1 MNLEEIKN
9 KLEKEREELL
19 LILRSYEK
27 EAQEILKEPVSATD
41 EMADRYE
48 FKEEIHLRKEILES
62 RLKTIEKALEK
73 IQRGNYGLCEKCG
86 QQIEEMRLKIDPAV
100 LLCRKCSIRE

>member
-62 RLKTIEKALEK
+62 RLKIIEKALEK
-73 IQRGNYGLCEKCG
+73 IQEGNYGLCEKCG
-86 QQIEEMRLKIDPAV
+86 QQIEETRLKIDPAV
-100 LLCRKCSIRE
+100 LLCRKCSIH

>member
-19 LILRSYEK
+19 LILRIYEK
-27 EAQEILKEPVSATD
+27 EAQEILKEPVSAED

-48 FKEEIHLRKEILES
+48 FKEETHLRKEILES
-62 RLKTIEKALEK
+62 RLKAIEKALEK
-73 IQRGNYGLCEKCG
+73 IAKGSYGFCENCG
-86 QQIEEMRLKIDPAV
+86 QQIEETRLKIDPAV
-100 LLCRKCSIRE
+100 LLCRKCSIH

>member
-27 EAQEILKEPVSATD
+27 EAREILKEQVSSTD

-48 FKEEIHLRKEILES
+48 FKEEVHLRKEILES
-62 RLKTIEKALEK
+62 RLKTIEKALKK
-73 IQRGNYGLCEKCG
+73 IQEANYGLCEKCG
-86 QQIEEMRLKIDPAV
+86 QQIEEMRLKIDQAS
-100 LLCRKCSIRE
+100 LFCRKCSIC

>member
-27 EAQEILKEPVSATD
+27 EAEEILKEPVSATD

-62 RLKTIEKALEK
+62 RLSTIEKALRK
-73 IQRGNYGLCEKCG
+73 IDEGKYGFCEECG
-86 QQIEEMRLKIDPAV
+86 GKIEETRLKVDPAAV
-100 LLCRKCSIRE
+100 LCRECSIH